1 MSLWPFRTG
10 NDDRFQVTS
19 TEETIY
25 DAIKGEMPPHQYGT
39 EVDRYL
45 EWRWRRGLVQ
55 SVFPATC
62 YGAVVGLALGY
73 RQARVEGRYIGRYRV
88 LWRYSSTFASV
99 GLLTT
104 AFHHVLVVRN
114 KYRDRFYYPMIA
126 GASGAVVLTVAS
138 QMGTLGQGVL
148 AGSLVGVLY
157 TIGCCGMTYYHRRRL
172 NIFLRQQQLQHVP
185 VHKVSPELQRMY
197 RAYLYDNR
205 PLEEKDVKKR
215 HAAVISMDDED
226 TRLDAQRV
234 LRNMSPEIY
243 EWVNFPDWW
252 PLKFPQQTEEE
263 RLVYERQREEEVE
276 RRKRAILETDD
287 GALLKR
293 MNRIKAHRDV

>member
-10 NDDRFQVTS
+10 NDERFQVTS

-25 DAIKGEMPPHQYGT
+25 DVIKNEMPAYPYGT

-55 SVFPATC
+55 SIFPATC
-62 YGAVVGLALGY
+62 YGAFVGFAVGY
-73 RQARVEGRYIGRYRV
+73 RQARVEGRYIGRYKV
-88 LWRYSSTFASV
+88 VWRYSSTFAAV

-114 KYRDRFYYPMIA
+114 NYHDRFYYPMMA

-138 QMGTLGQGVL
+138 QMGTLGQGML

-157 TIGCCGMTYYHRRRL
+157 TLSCYGMTYYHRRRL
-172 NIFLRQQQLQHVP
+172 KMFLRQQQTQQVP

-205 PLEEKDVKKR
+205 PLEEKDVMVR
-215 HAAVISMDDED
+215 RAVVLSMSEDD
-226 TRLDAQRV
+226 TCLDAKRV
-234 LRNMSPEIY
+234 LQNMTPEIY
-243 EWVNFPDWW
+243 DWVNFPDWW

-263 RLVYERQREEEVE
+263 RMIYERQRDEEVE
-276 RRKRAILETDD
+276 RRKRAFLETDD
-287 GALLKR
+287 GALIKR
-293 MNRIKAHRDV
+293 VNRAKKYRDL